1 MMVYKMS
8 IPFRNKDWI
17 IQEIRKQ
24 VAKNTINKLK
34 KGKID
39 LKQIAVFALSE
50 ALYSNQKSKKPK
62 RKNFSNSTKK
72 AAREKQKN
80 KCNICRK
87 KTDAWEYDHTN
98 GISSDNSLKN
108 CQALCPIC
116 HARKTRKIKPKK
128 RRFFQK

>member
-50 ALYSNQKSKKPK
+50 ALYSNLKSKKPR

-72 AAREKQKN
+72 VARERQKN
-80 KCNICRK
+80 KCSICRK
-87 KTDAWEYDHTN
+87 KTDAWEYDHIN

-116 HARKTRKIKPKK
+116 HARKTRKIQAKK
-128 RRFFQK
+128 RRFFHK

>member
-1 MMVYKMS
+1 MMVSKMS
-8 IPFRNKDWI
+8 VPFRSKNWI

-24 VAKNTINKLK
+24 IAKNTINKLK

-50 ALYSNQKSKKPK
+50 ALYSNQQSKKPK

-72 AAREKQKN
+72 SARERQKN
-80 KCNICRK
+80 KCHICRK
-87 KTDAWEYDHTN
+87 KTDAWEYDHIN
-98 GISSDNSLKN
+98 GISSDNSLEN

-116 HARKTRKIKPKK
+116 HARKTRKIKAKK
-128 RRFFQK
+128 RKFFQ